1 MRLHPLAALAL
12 VPLLAV
18 ASTAG
23 AMPTVIWVTNS
34 GNFGPGSFAD
44 ALAQLQPIA
53 TPQEIR
59 FSYPAGQTIWL
70 NGPVAPIVG
79 SDVRIDGSDMPGQV
93 VIDGA
98 GWPQVSVAANS
109 DTTALTIAGLTLRH
123 GGRTGKGGCVGVLNP
138 GTSTSIERVTFIECK
153 AFVDA
158 THPARGGA
166 AYAAGPLTV
175 TDSVFERN
183 EVLTLGESAETA
195 DAHGGA
201 LSSEG
206 AHGVSIARSSFR
218 DNRVYLFNSLPSSC
232 SSGAGG
238 AVHLYLPGAN
248 SVGSI
253 VDTTFTGNRTACRR
267 PGTDYDIN
275 GTGDGGAASLNSD
288 SGAFAVER
296 SFFENNTGLR
306 GGALAFINA
315 GQTRVDI
322 LSSTFHANRGIAS
335 SGGVGFVSCCF
346 AKMINNTFSGNRSGI
361 DGFPNQY
368 GGAFTINVGS
378 LELVNNIIDNRST
391 DSPGCAYSFGQVTS
405 SHNLYS
411 DAACPLPTPDP
422 SSAVTGPM
430 SWLGAPTNL
439 GQYVLVM
446 PPAYGAPPID
456 SGDDARCTTYD
467 ARGSPRPLD
476 GDGDGMAHCDVGAL
490 ESSYVDRL
498 FRNGFD

>member
-1 MRLHPLAALAL
+1 MRLRRLAALFLAPAL
-12 VPLLAV
+12 AL
-18 ASTAG
+18 AG
-23 AMPTVIWVTNS
+23 AARATPIVIWVTNS

-44 ALAQLQPIA
+44 ALAHLQPIA

-98 GWPQVSVAANS
+98 GWTQVAVDANAG
-109 DTTALTIAGLTLRH
+109 TETLTIAGLTLRH
-123 GGRTGKGGCVGVLNP
+123 GNRIGKGGCVSVLNP
-138 GTSTSIERVTFIECK
+138 NTSTRIERVALIECK

-158 THPARGGA
+158 AHAARGGA
-166 AYAAGPLTV
+166 AYAAGPLAV

-206 AHGVSIARSSFR
+206 AHSVSIARSVFR

-232 SSGAGG
+232 ASGAGG
-238 AVHLYLPGAN
+238 AVHLHLPGTN
-248 SVGSI
+248 SAGTITDSS
-253 VDTTFTGNRTACRR
+253 FTGNRTACRR
-267 PGTDYDIN
+267 PGTNYDIN
-275 GTGDGGAASLNSD
+275 GAGDGGAASLNSD

-296 SFFENNTGLR
+296 NFFENNIGLR
-306 GGALAFINA
+306 GGALAFINIA
-315 GQTRVDI
+315 QTRVDV
-322 LSSTFHANRGIAS
+322 LNNTFHANRGIAS
-335 SGGVGFVSCCF
+335 SGGVGFVNCCF
-346 AKMINNTFSGNRSGI
+346 ARMINNTFSENRSGV
-361 DGFPNQY
+361 DGFANPY

-378 LELVNNIIDNRST
+378 LELANNIVDNRST

-405 SHNLYS
+405 SRNLYS

-422 SSAVTGPM
+422 SSLVTGPM
-430 SWLGAPTNL
+430 DWLGAPANL

-446 PPAYGAPPID
+446 PPAYGAPAID
-456 SGDDARCTTYD
+456 GGDDARCTAYD
-467 ARGSPRPLD
+467 ARGVPRPLD
-476 GDGDGMAHCDVGAL
+476 GNGDGTAHCDVGAL
-490 ESSYVDRL
+490 ESSYVDRI